1 MLRPLYHFTPEKNW
15 INDPNGL
22 VYLDGEWHLFYQH
35 NPYADVWGHMHWGH
49 AISHDLLHWSHLPIA
64 LHEDEAAGVMIYSGS
79 AAVDWPNTS
88 GLGSSDTPAL
98 IAAYTGHSAA
108 EEDQRIAFSND
119 LGRTWTNSPH
129 NPIIRIGSRE
139 FRDPK
144 LFWHAPAQRWVMVC
158 VLADQHQVR
167 FFGSTNLQDWQHLSD
182 FGPAGARNGAWECPD
197 LFTLNVDGDPNH
209 VKWVLKVDNGN
220 LVDGHAG
227 GQVFIGQFDGER
239 FVCDDP
245 LARIRPIDH
254 ALDFYAS
261 QSWNDAPDGRRV
273 WLAWMTHWSYAGKL
287 PTSPWRGMMT
297 VPRELSLRTFDDGIQ
312 LVQAPVKEIELLRKR
327 HVHLAHLNVEQINKA
342 LNEADVLGTAL
353 DVQVVLEAN
362 GATAFGLH
370 VREGAAERTAIGYD
384 PRAGELFIDR
394 SESGD
399 MSFSPQ
405 FVERS
410 AVKLALRD
418 NALSLRVLVDAQSVE
433 VFAND
438 GRVVMSAQIFPDGKE
453 RWHQPVRR
461 CDGEVARCVAL

>member
-1 MLRPLYHFTPEKNW
+1 MLRPLYHFAPEKNW

-35 NPYADVWGHMHWGH
+35 NPFGIDWGHMSWGH
-49 AISHDLLHWSHLPIA
+49 AVSEDLLHWKHLPIA

-88 GLGSSDTPAL
+88 GLGDGRAPAL
-98 IAAYTGHSAA
+98 IAAYTGHSAG

-119 LGRTWTNSPH
+119 RGRIWTNSRH
-129 NPIIRIGSRE
+129 NPVVRIGSKD

-144 LFWHAPAQRWVMVC
+144 LFWHAPTQRWIMAC
-158 VLADQHQVR
+158 VLADKQQVR
-167 FFGSTNLQDWQHLSD
+167 FFGSTDLHDWQHLSD
-182 FGPAGARNGAWECPD
+182 FGPAGAHTGAWECPD
-197 LFTLNVDGDPNH
+197 LFTLPVDDDPNI

-220 LVDGHAG
+220 FVNGHVG

-245 LARIRPIDH
+245 PTRIRSIDY
-254 ALDFYAS
+254 ALDFYAA
-261 QSWNDAPDGRRV
+261 QSWNDAPEGRRV

-297 VPRELSLRTFDDGIQ
+297 VPRELALRTFEDGIHLTQ
-312 LVQAPVKEIELLRKR
+312 QPVNEVETLRKA
-327 HVHLAHLNVEQINKA
+327 HVHLANMPASEVKI
-342 LNEADVLGTAL
+342 DVKGAAL
-353 DVQVVLEAN
+353 DIGVTFEAK
-362 GATAFGLH
+362 GDAPFGLH

-384 PRAGELFIDR
+384 PQAGELFIDR

-399 MSFSPQ
+399 LSFSPK

-410 AVKLALRD
+410 AVKMPLQ
-418 NALSLRVLVDAQSVE
+418 NNTLSLRVLVDAQSVE
-433 VFAND
+433 VFAHD
-438 GRVVMSAQIFPDGKE
+438 GRVVMSVQIFPSDESDGISLFGDTV
-453 RWHQPVRR
+453 VRSMDVWR
-461 CDGEVARCVAL
+461 LA